1 MLCWRLSPNTIT
13 WASLAA
19 GLLGGVFFALGSY
32 AWGVAGGVAL
42 VLAYT
47 LDNCDGEVARLTDS
61 SSAFGAKLDDIADW
75 LIDSFF
81 FLALGYGTWSASGEF
96 IWFACGLA
104 ATAGASIDYLV
115 DLYKDRQQ
123 TTNAEQAS
131 QIREEQARNPKQA
144 HGFIDWVIYI
154 FHKLSRADF
163 CVIVLALAVFD
174 VTWVLLPLAA
184 IGAQAYWIADLF
196 NRVRGW
202 HT

>member
-1 MLCWRLSPNTIT
+1 MLRSRLSPNAIT
-13 WASLAA
+13 WLSLFS
-19 GLLGGVFFALGSY
+19 GLLGGVFFALGTY
-32 AWGVAGGVAL
+32 GWGIAGGIAL

-47 LDNCDGEVARLTDS
+47 LDNCDGEVARLTNT
-61 SSAFGAKLDDIADW
+61 SSAFGAKLDDVADW

-81 FLALGYGTWSASGEF
+81 FLALGYGTWISQGDF
-96 IWFACGLA
+96 VWFAFGLA
-104 ATAGASIDYLV
+104 AAAGASIDYLV

-123 TTNAEQAS
+123 TTDDNEAS
-131 QIREEQARNPKQA
+131 KLREEQARNPKQA
-144 HGFIDWVIYI
+144 EGFVDWLIYV

-163 CVIVLALAVFD
+163 CVIVLTLAVFG

-196 NRVRGW
+196 SRVRGW

>member
-1 MLCWRLSPNTIT
+1 MLLWRLSPNAIT
-13 WASLAA
+13 WASLAS
-19 GLLGGVFFALGSY
+19 GLLGGLFFATGAY
-32 AWGVAGGVAL
+32 GWGVAGGVSL

-47 LDNCDGEVARLTDS
+47 LDNCDGEVARLTNT

-81 FLALGYGTWSASGEF
+81 FLALGYGTWRAQGDV
-96 IWFACGLA
+96 IWFAFGLA
-104 ATAGASIDYLV
+104 AAAGASIDYLV

-123 TTNAEQAS
+123 TRDVEEAGR
-131 QIREEQARNPKQA
+131 IRDEQARNPKRA
-144 HGFIDWVIYI
+144 EGIVDWVIYI

-196 NRVRGW
+196 ARVRGW